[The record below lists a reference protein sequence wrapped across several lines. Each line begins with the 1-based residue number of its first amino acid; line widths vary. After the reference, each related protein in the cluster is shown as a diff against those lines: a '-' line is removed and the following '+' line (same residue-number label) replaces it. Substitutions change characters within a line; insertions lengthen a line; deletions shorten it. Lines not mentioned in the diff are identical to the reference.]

1 LDVSG
6 FVQGHLTLPAVIAIQ
21 RRATNTECVAFVGRG
36 TIFGM
41 PDQTLVVL
49 ASDHQ
54 EAAWPLVHVSAV
66 IRWLRGDYSTA
77 HLQVG
82 ARLTEQS
89 TVFAINGESTLV
101 ESRLGH
107 LSENRHPGP
116 GSRLRFDDYTTLV
129 VKRCAIVP
137 QPPRS
142 EQNRVPST
150 NSDFDDFDRMIEV
163 LTKMAALSLQDF

>member
-1 LDVSG
+1 M
-6 FVQGHLTLPAVIAIQ
+6 A
-21 RRATNTECVAFVGRG
+21 
-36 TIFGM
+36 
-41 PDQTLVVL
+41 DQTLVVL
-49 ASDHQ
+49 VSDHQ

-66 IRWLRGDYSTA
+66 IRWLMGDYSTA

-107 LSENRHPGP
+107 LCEHHRHPRP
-116 GSRLRFDDYTTLV
+116 GSRLMFDDYTTLV
-129 VKRCAIVP
+129 VKRCVIVP
-137 QPPRS
+137 KSPRS

-150 NSDFDDFDRMIEV
+150 SSDSDDFDRMIEV
-163 LTKMAALSLQDF
+163 LTKMGALSLQDF